1 MVAAKRPLTGKT
13 ITKDVDRP
21 SSDLSESGTA
31 VAVVLVLVLLSPLS
45 ALRLEVAVVVALCL
59 LLTVGVFYH
68 GSGACEKTIDGD
80 CV

>member
-1 MVAAKRPLTGKT
+1 MAGKT

-31 VAVVLVLVLLSPLS
+31 VAVVVLLLPPLS